1 MKTMIYLFIFLL
13 FVNTS
18 NAQITREVYRESYLR
33 DWVSF
38 PINSAYSP
46 IFRSYGLDSGHI
58 ILNDNFFD
66 TSDLVNGTLIDPKTE
81 SEKETGEESHP
92 SDQKLNYE
100 QFDEKLDKMIYK
112 VFKEEFYKIFEAKES
127 SSE

>member
-1 MKTMIYLFIFLL
+1 MKTIIYLFIFFL
-13 FVNTS
+13 FVNAS
-18 NAQITREVYRESYLR
+18 NAEITRETYRESYLR
-33 DWVSF
+33 HWVSF

-46 IFRSYGLDSGHI
+46 IFRSYGYESGHI

-66 TSDLVNGTLIDPKTE
+66 TSDLVNGALIDPETE
-81 SEKETGEESHP
+81 SEKETGEESQP
-92 SDQKLNYE
+92 SDQKLNHV
-100 QFDEKLDKMIYK
+100 QFDDKLDKMIYK